1 MSRRRKAI
9 PESPASPRQA
19 STSPPRTSVE
29 EEVVESILG
38 VCWCNGEHRY
48 KVKWDGASQCTFE
61 SYDCVKDCEALDR
74 TAPRHTAQ
82 HLSQQHRVAPQE
94 QVPEDTTCE
103 RTLVLVAAGELNGG
117 KVPTGKAGK
126 PIHVTTID
134 LRPLL
139 DGEAHPRVRAPPR
152 ARTPACAAPPLAC
165 ASACAHLRASACAR
179 FRVRAPPR
187 ARASTC
193 AHPLVRASPCA
204 YVSACARLRVQ
215 PPRARA
221 SACARLR
228 VRAPPR
234 PRVCASPRA
243 RASSSPRA
251 RIPACARLRV
261 RAPAHPPRARASASA
276 HLRVSAPW
284 RPRASACAHPR
295 VSAPWR
301 PRASACARL

>member
-19 STSPPRTSVE
+19 STSPSRTSVE

-152 ARTPACAAPPLAC
+152 ALRLRLRVLPRARTCAPPRARV
-165 ASACAHLRASACAR
+165 SVCAHP
-179 FRVRAPPR
+179 RVRAPPLARTPLCVRLLVRTSPR
-187 ARASTC
+187 ARASVFS
-193 AHPLVRASPCA
+193 LRVRAPPLARAC
-204 YVSACARLRVQ
+204 ACARLRAPVCVRLRVRA
-215 PPRARA
+215 PHRLRVRASPRARA

-228 VRAPPR
+228 TLRVRAPPR
-234 PRVCASPRA
+234 PPT
-243 RASSSPRA
+243 
-251 RIPACARLRV
+251 
-261 RAPAHPPRARASASA
+261 SA
-276 HLRVSAPW
+276 
-284 RPRASACAHPR
+284 
-295 VSAPWR
+295 
-301 PRASACARL
+301 